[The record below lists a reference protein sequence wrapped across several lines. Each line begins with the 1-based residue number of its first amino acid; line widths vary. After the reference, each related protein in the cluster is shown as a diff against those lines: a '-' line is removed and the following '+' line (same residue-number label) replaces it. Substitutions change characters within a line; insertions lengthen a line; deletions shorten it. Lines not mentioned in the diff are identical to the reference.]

1 MLSEAIYKI
10 RYLLV
15 IAFSD
20 LVTPKGAVLFVC
32 GFRDQPSDSLCSW

>member
-10 RYLLV
+10 SYLLV

-20 LVTPKGAVLFVC
+20 LVAPKGAVLFVS
-32 GFRDQPSDSLCSW
+32 GFCDQPSDSSCSW